1 MTTLDPLRQI
11 LSFQAS
17 RNNPGANY
25 YYEFGIVPFEHSI
38 HPSDFM
44 RSHFHLQYN
53 DTLTVHEISESGFK
67 KAIYNWFFECERS
80 KNTNTN
86 PSENTEYVESFY
98 QSLASVTRGKRIYH
112 FQNVNE
118 GHYEYQLGIYFD
130 YFYIEGEEN
139 NFLVYFSMQD

>member
-1 MTTLDPLRQI
+1 MTVLGSLRQI
-11 LSFQAS
+11 LSFQVS

-25 YYEFGIVPFEHSI
+25 YYEFEIVPFDQSI
-38 HPSDFM
+38 HATDFM
-44 RSHFHLQYN
+44 RNHFHLKYN
-53 DTLTVHEISESGFK
+53 DTLTVHEISESEFK
-67 KAIYNWFFECERS
+67 KAIYHWFFECEGS
-80 KNTNTN
+80 KNANTN

-98 QSLASVTRGKRIYH
+98 QSLASETKRKRIYH

-139 NFLVYFSMQD
+139 NFLVYFNMQD